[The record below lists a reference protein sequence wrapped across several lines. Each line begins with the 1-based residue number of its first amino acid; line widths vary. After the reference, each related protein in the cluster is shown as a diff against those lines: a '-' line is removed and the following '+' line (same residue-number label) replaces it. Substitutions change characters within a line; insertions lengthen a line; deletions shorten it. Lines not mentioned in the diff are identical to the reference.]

1 MVDLLLAGRW
11 LLAVVLVAAGAA
23 KLRRHGRDQLVTAID
38 NYGVP
43 AGAVSGLLATLLPWW
58 ELAVGGM
65 LAAGVLVVWAAAAA
79 ALTLGVFAAVV
90 CWHVW
95 RGHRF
100 GCGCGTGAQ
109 IGWGLAGRDLLLAS
123 VAVAVA
129 VGPSAARAAWP
140 GWHARTVDGSW
151 QASLPV
157 PLAVIVLSAGW
168 RLARTARSAK
178 IWLVTGREG
187 RMAD

>member
-1 MVDLLLAGRW
+1 MADLLLAGRW

-23 KLRRHGRDQLVTAID
+23 KLRRHGRDQLITAIE

-58 ELAVGGM
+58 ELAVGVM
-65 LAAGVLVVWAAAAA
+65 LAAGVLVVCAAVAA

-123 VAVAVA
+123 VALAVT
-129 VGPSAARAAWP
+129 VGPSGALAALP
-140 GWHARTVDGSW
+140 GWDARTVDGSW

-168 RLARTARSAK
+168 RLARTARSAR
-178 IWLVTGREG
+178 IWLEKGRG
-187 RMAD
+187 RKVAG